1 MTTRTSRLSFL
12 PALLVPLLLTLPG
25 CELLES
31 LTKNVENPPTVAAST
46 LALTKRP
53 SVNQLAAY
61 YCPTVITD
69 PLLRL
74 GCTLTLGS
82 PPPRSLLAFQF
93 GIHLDIKNP
102 NNTPV
107 PALDV
112 LLALRLF
119 EGQQS
124 EALGAICLS
133 MCGTADPT
141 CTGQAKPGACVSSQT
156 DIRTLNDFEA
166 LAWALPWFEP
176 EDVHQLGPALPVRNG
191 TKAVLGP
198 GTGLGVSALIPD
210 GHSWFALATEAGHM
224 SFGPAAEDEWEVFA
238 RIAEEVPFVSA
249 ETILSGPG
257 LERLYRAANP
267 GRPGRTAKAIGTA
280 ALAGDAV
287 AVATVELFMRLLA
300 RFAGDIALS
309 FKALGGVYVAGGV
322 TAKLHACIDAELF
335 RKTFVRHPP
344 HTHMLEGIPT
354 FLIRYEEPGLYG
366 CAAYAAHAVGEY

>member
-1 MTTRTSRLSFL
+1 MSTTLVADIGGTNTRLAIASRTGRPEHIHTFPNDSVSD
-12 PALLVPLLLTLPG
+12 LV
-25 CELLES
+25 
-31 LTKNVENPPTVAAST
+31 
-46 LALTKRP
+46 
-53 SVNQLAAY
+53 
-61 YCPTVITD
+61 
-69 PLLRL
+69 
-74 GCTLTLGS
+74 
-82 PPPRSLLAFQF
+82 
-93 GIHLDIKNP
+93 
-102 NNTPV
+102 
-107 PALDV
+107 
-112 LLALRLF
+112 
-119 EGQQS
+119 
-124 EALGAICLS
+124 GAIDAYVAH
-133 MCGTADPT
+133 MGRIDRRPD
-141 CTGQAKPGACVSSQT
+141 GAVLAVAGPVQGRNIVLT
-156 DIRTLNDFEA
+156 NRDWKIDLDAIQQQFKLRYVRALNDFEA

-224 SFGPAAEDEWEVFA
+224 SFGPASEDEWEVFA

-267 GRPGRTAKAIGTA
+267 GRPARTAKAIGTA
-280 ALAGDAV
+280 ALAGDAA